1 MNSVKCMRGAF
12 TALDEGKLV
21 PYATAAFEAYWGDD
35 RDIAREEVLADIAA
49 SAGLERQRFFA
60 AIETDACK
68 ARLRANTDELIARG
82 GFGSPT
88 MFVGNAMFF
97 GNDRLPLVRA
107 AWRQHERQQRS
118 GILGQGAGPPGALW
132 RGVLA
137 ADRRERQR
145 QLLHRRRRPPDPRFH
160 LGPDERHP
168 GPQPSRD
175 RRGRAPAAIG
185 ELDHLYSTILS
196 RPVVDLAAL
205 IAEISPGKLDRVLLV
220 STGGESNEAALRM
233 AKLVTGRHEIVAMSR
248 SWHGVTGGAASA
260 TYSSSRKGYGPP
272 QPGALVLP
280 APDTYRSRFID
291 ERGVYDWQ
299 GELDFGFELVD
310 RQSSGALA
318 ACIVEPILS
327 SGGVLEPPE
336 GYMAALAEK
345 CRERDMQLIF
355 DEAQTGLGRTGHLFA
370 CERDG
375 VVPQYLTL
383 SKTLGAGLPLAAMLT
398 TAEIEDVAA
407 ERGFLFY
414 TTHASDPLP
423 AAVGLKV
430 IEVILRDRLTERA
443 ARLGERLKAGLL
455 ALQQRYD
462 CIGDVRGRGLLLGLD
477 LVKDRRTRAPDP
489 ELAQRVA
496 RECLELGM
504 MTSVVRGGFGIFRIA
519 PPLTIERDEIDLGLE
534 IFDRALARA
543 VH

>member
-1 MNSVKCMRGAF
+1 MTNNSDPDFWQKARAHLVRYGGAF
-12 TALDEGKLV
+12 APVIAES
-21 PYATAAFEAYWGDD
+21 AAGNHF
-35 RDIAREEVLADIAA
+35 
-49 SAGLERQRFFA
+49 
-60 AIETDACK
+60 TDADG
-68 ARLRANTDELIARG
+68 RRILDFT
-82 GFGSPT
+82 
-88 MFVGNAMFF
+88 
-97 GNDRLPLVRA
+97 
-107 AWRQHERQQRS
+107 S
-118 GILGQGAGPPGALW
+118 GQMSAILG
-132 RGVLA
+132 
-137 ADRRERQR
+137 
-145 QLLHRRRRPPDPRFH
+145 HS
-160 LGPDERHP
+160 HP
-168 GPQPSRD
+168 EIVAVARKY
-175 RRGRAPAAIG
+175 IG
-185 ELDHLYSTILS
+185 ELDHLYSTVLS
-196 RPVVDLAAL
+196 RPVVELATL
-205 IAEISPGKLDRVLLV
+205 IAEISPGRLDRVLLV

-233 AKLVTGRHEIVAMSR
+233 AKLVTGHHEIVAMSR

-260 TYSSSRKGYGPP
+260 TYSSSRKGYGPT

-280 APDTYRSRFID
+280 APDSYRSRFVD
-291 ERGVYDWQ
+291 QTGTYDWRA
-299 GELDFGFELVD
+299 ELEFGFDLID
-310 RQSSGALA
+310 RQSTGALA

-336 GYMAALAEK
+336 GYVAALAEK
-345 CRERDMQLIF
+345 CRERGMQLIF

-375 VVPQYLTL
+375 VVPEYLTL

-398 TAEIEDVAA
+398 TPEIEDVAA

-423 AAVGLKV
+423 AAVGLTV
-430 IEVILRDRLTERA
+430 IEVILRDRLADRA
-443 ARLGERLKAGLL
+443 RVLGERLKTGLL

-519 PPLTIERDEIDLGLE
+519 PPLTVEAGEIDLGLE

-543 VH
+543 VR

>member
-1 MNSVKCMRGAF
+1 MSKNADPDFWAKARAH
-12 TALDEGKLV
+12 LV
-21 PYATAAFEAYWGDD
+21 RYGGTFSPLIAESAAGNYF
-35 RDIAREEVLADIAA
+35 
-49 SAGLERQRFFA
+49 
-60 AIETDACK
+60 TDADGRK
-68 ARLRANTDELIARG
+68 ILDFT
-82 GFGSPT
+82 
-88 MFVGNAMFF
+88 
-97 GNDRLPLVRA
+97 
-107 AWRQHERQQRS
+107 S
-118 GILGQGAGPPGALW
+118 GQMSAILGHSHREIVEVA
-132 RGVLA
+132 
-137 ADRRERQR
+137 RRYV
-145 QLLHRRRRPPDPRFH
+145 
-160 LGPDERHP
+160 
-168 GPQPSRD
+168 
-175 RRGRAPAAIG
+175 G

-196 RPVVDLAAL
+196 RPVVELAAL
-205 IAEISPGKLDRVLLV
+205 IAQVSPGKLDRVLLV

-291 ERGVYDWQ
+291 DRGVYDWQ
-299 GELDFGFELVD
+299 AELDFGFELVD

-336 GYMAALAEK
+336 GWMAALAAK

-355 DEAQTGLGRTGHLFA
+355 DEAQTGLGRTGSLFA

-375 VVPQYLTL
+375 VVPDYLTL

-398 TAEIEDVAA
+398 TPAIEDEAA

-430 IEVILRDRLTERA
+430 IEVILRDGFTERA
-443 ARLGERLKAGLL
+443 AALGKRLKEGLQ
-455 ALQQRYD
+455 ALRQRHE

-477 LVKDRRTRAPDP
+477 LVKNRRSRIPDP
-489 ELAQRVA
+489 DLAQQVA
-496 RECLELGM
+496 RNCLELGM
-504 MTSVVRGGFGIFRIA
+504 MTSTVRGGFGIFRIA
-519 PPLTIERDEIDLGLE
+519 PPLTVAEAEIDLGLE
-534 IFDRALARA
+534 IFDRALTKALQ
-543 VH
+543 

>member
-1 MNSVKCMRGAF
+1 MNRNADPEFWAKARAHLVRYGGAF
-12 TALDEGKLV
+12 SPLIAES
-21 PYATAAFEAYWGDD
+21 AAGNYF
-35 RDIAREEVLADIAA
+35 
-49 SAGLERQRFFA
+49 
-60 AIETDACK
+60 TDAAGRK
-68 ARLRANTDELIARG
+68 ILDFT
-82 GFGSPT
+82 
-88 MFVGNAMFF
+88 
-97 GNDRLPLVRA
+97 
-107 AWRQHERQQRS
+107 S
-118 GILGQGAGPPGALW
+118 GQMSAILGHSHPEIVEVA
-132 RGVLA
+132 
-137 ADRRERQR
+137 RRY
-145 QLLHRRRRPPDPRFH
+145 
-160 LGPDERHP
+160 
-168 GPQPSRD
+168 
-175 RRGRAPAAIG
+175 IG

-205 IAEISPGKLDRVLLV
+205 IAKVSPGELDRVLLV

-291 ERGVYDWQ
+291 DQGVYDWQ

-336 GYMAALAEK
+336 GWMKALAVK

-355 DEAQTGLGRTGHLFA
+355 DEAQTGLGRTGGLFA

-375 VVPQYLTL
+375 VVPDYLTL

-398 TAEIEDVAA
+398 TPAIEDVAA

-423 AAVGLKV
+423 GRRPEGHRGHPSRSLHG
-430 IEVILRDRLTERA
+430 
-443 ARLGERLKAGLL
+443 ARGNSR
-455 ALQQRYD
+455 
-462 CIGDVRGRGLLLGLD
+462 
-477 LVKDRRTRAPDP
+477 
-489 ELAQRVA
+489 
-496 RECLELGM
+496 
-504 MTSVVRGGFGIFRIA
+504 
-519 PPLTIERDEIDLGLE
+519 
-534 IFDRALARA
+534 
-543 VH
+543 

>member
-1 MNSVKCMRGAF
+1 MTANSDPEFWRKARAHLVRYGGAF
-12 TALDEGKLV
+12 APV
-21 PYATAAFEAYWGDD
+21 
-35 RDIAREEVLADIAA
+35 IAESAD
-49 SAGLERQRFFA
+49 GNYF
-60 AIETDACK
+60 TDADG
-68 ARLRANTDELIARG
+68 RRILDFT
-82 GFGSPT
+82 
-88 MFVGNAMFF
+88 
-97 GNDRLPLVRA
+97 
-107 AWRQHERQQRS
+107 S
-118 GILGQGAGPPGALW
+118 GQMSAILG
-132 RGVLA
+132 
-137 ADRRERQR
+137 
-145 QLLHRRRRPPDPRFH
+145 HSHPDIVAVARKFV
-160 LGPDERHP
+160 
-168 GPQPSRD
+168 
-175 RRGRAPAAIG
+175 G
-185 ELDHLYSTILS
+185 ELDHLYSTVLS
-196 RPVVDLAAL
+196 RPVVDLATL

-260 TYSSSRKGYGPP
+260 TYSSSRKGYGPT

-280 APDTYRSRFID
+280 APDSYRSRFVD
-291 ERGVYDWQ
+291 EAGVYDWQ
-299 GELDFGFELVD
+299 SELEFGFDLID
-310 RQSSGALA
+310 RQSTGALA

-345 CRERDMQLIF
+345 CRERGLQLIF

-375 VVPQYLTL
+375 VVPEYLTL

-398 TAEIEDVAA
+398 TPEIEDVAA

-443 ARLGERLKAGLL
+443 RLLGERLKAGLL

-496 RECLELGM
+496 RECLDLGM

-519 PPLTIERDEIDLGLE
+519 PPLTIDAGEIDLGLE
-534 IFDRALARA
+534 IFDHALARA